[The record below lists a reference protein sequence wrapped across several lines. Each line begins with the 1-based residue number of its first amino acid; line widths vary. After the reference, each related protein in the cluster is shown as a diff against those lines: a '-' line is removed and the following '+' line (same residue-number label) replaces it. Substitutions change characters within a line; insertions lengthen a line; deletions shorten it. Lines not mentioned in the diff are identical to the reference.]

1 MALRVGNGNGADDDD
16 SVAMD
21 SMTSFEALEPVRDI
35 VLT

>member
-1 MALRVGNGNGADDDD
+1 MELRVGNGICADDVD